1 MLPEI
6 SPQHLAAILGVERLP
21 PADFSIVTASNKNG
35 ASDTEFDMHK
45 FVFILSFG
53 PGVYNECDFRM
64 GILDVF
70 LSVIAKSLTVQVRV
84 KGGGK
89 ETQAKGT
96 TTASLA
102 TSIKSAPSLGRWW
115 MRGCNSRKL
124 SDGIISLL
132 KDMAAVNIYCNSLVK
147 FFDIIIFLKTA

>member
-1 MLPEI
+1 
-6 SPQHLAAILGVERLP
+6 
-21 PADFSIVTASNKNG
+21 
-35 ASDTEFDMHK
+35 
-45 FVFILSFG
+45 
-53 PGVYNECDFRM
+53 M

-102 TSIKSAPSLGRWW
+102 TSIKSAPSQGRWW

-132 KDMAAVNIYCNSLVK
+132 KDMAAVSIILIKIIYFLV
-147 FFDIIIFLKTA
+147 

>member
-1 MLPEI
+1 
-6 SPQHLAAILGVERLP
+6 
-21 PADFSIVTASNKNG
+21 
-35 ASDTEFDMHK
+35 
-45 FVFILSFG
+45 
-53 PGVYNECDFRM
+53 M

-102 TSIKSAPSLGRWW
+102 TSIKAAPSQGRWW

-132 KDMAAVNIYCNSLVK
+132 KDMAAVSLKLNSLITFSCK
-147 FFDIIIFLKTA
+147 I